1 MKRISV
7 AERAHWRAY
16 AEEVG
21 FKFHTFDGE
30 PYWDESA
37 YYQFSLQQ
45 IEDDLEAPTEEL
57 HQMTMD
63 MVGDITRSEEMLT
76 LLNIP
81 RDFWSYIWNSWNAP
95 SAWGKG
101 QPHLYGRMDLVYDG
115 TGPVKLL
122 ELNYDTPTSLFETGF
137 FQWVWLED
145 QVKSGVLPSHADQ
158 FNSLHDKI
166 EEAFAQLGLP
176 QPFYFSSVSAGVE
189 DRGTIDYLMDIAAQT
204 GMDVRYIALEN
215 IGVRYDEDGERGQF
229 VDEENLDIAGLFKL
243 YPWEFMVRETFGKAI
258 LTSATQMLEP
268 GWKMLLSNKGILP
281 LLWQRYPNHPN
292 LLPAFFETPRS
303 EPMTAGWVRKPL
315 FSREGANIE
324 LITAEGATI
333 SAPGPYAD
341 GRYIR
346 QALQPLP
353 KFRDEL
359 RGQDTYAML
368 GSWVVGDSAAG
379 ICIREDASLITK
391 DSSRFLPHI
400 ILD

>member
-1 MKRISV
+1 MKRVNIT
-7 AERAHWRAY
+7 ERANWRAY

-30 PYWDESA
+30 PYWDETA

-45 IEDDLEAPTEEL
+45 IENDLEAPTEEL
-57 HQMTMD
+57 HQMVMD

-81 RDFWSYIWNSWNAP
+81 RDFWSYVWNSWN
-95 SAWGKG
+95 KG
-101 QPHLYGRMDLVYDG
+101 QPHLYGRMDLVYNG
-115 TGPVKLL
+115 TGPAKLL

-145 QVKSGVLPSHADQ
+145 QINAGVLPAQADQ
-158 FNSLHDKI
+158 FNSLQDKL
-166 EEAFAQLGLP
+166 EQAFRELNLT
-176 QPFYFSSVSAGVE
+176 QPFYFASVRESIE
-189 DRGTIDYLMDIAAQT
+189 DKGTVDYLMDIATQA
-204 GMDVRYIALEN
+204 GVDARYIA
-215 IGVRYDEDGERGQF
+215 IEDLGELHGQL
-229 VDEENLDIAGLFKL
+229 VDMDNQPIKGLFKL
-243 YPWEFMVRETFGKAI
+243 YPWEFMVQEEFAKVVV
-258 LTSATQMLEP
+258 SSQTQIIEP

-292 LLPAFFETPRS
+292 LLPAFFETPKS
-303 EPMTAGWVRKPL
+303 EPMGAGWVRKPL
-315 FSREGANIE
+315 FSREGANVD
-324 LITAEGATI
+324 LITDTGEKI
-333 SAPGPYAD
+333 SAQGPYDD

-346 QALQPLP
+346 QAFHALP
-353 KFRDEL
+353 KFRDEH
-359 RGQDTYAML
+359 RHADTYTML

-379 ICIREDASLITK
+379 ICIREDATLITK